1 MTNVSG
7 EIYKDIGERTGGDV
21 YIGVVGPVRAG
32 KSTFIKKFMETA
44 VIPNITGE
52 HDKQRAVDELPQ
64 SAGGKTV
71 MTAEP
76 KFVPNEAVEITAGD
90 STRLS
95 VRMIDSVGYLIPGAL
110 GETENGETRLVVT
123 PWHDDPVPFAE
134 AAEDGTRRVIRDH
147 STIGILVT
155 ADGSF
160 GDFGREAYVDAE
172 ERIAAE
178 LKELGK
184 PFAVV
189 LNSAAPG
196 SDEAVDLAMELEKKY
211 DAPVALLNCLDLNG
225 EDVDGVLGLVLSE
238 FPLRELTFRLPVWTG
253 VLDRNHW
260 LRRAV
265 VEGVTEACAGYK
277 RAADAAEIC
286 KKTADGVSGRIS
298 TLSGA
303 DSSVTSRLVVTDMA
317 KGSCE
322 IEICLPQS
330 MFYSVIGELTGIE
343 MESDA
348 DLLRIL
354 RSLSEMKR
362 EYDKFAKAID
372 DVTEKGYGIVM
383 PEQEDL
389 TLDGPEIVKQAGG
402 YGLRLRATAPSIHMI
417 RAGIEAEL
425 NPIVG
430 TEQQSRE
437 LVEYL
442 LKEFEGDPRGIW
454 DTNLFGKSIYE
465 LVNEGLHSKLDNL
478 PEDAREKFGETL
490 ARVVNE
496 GSNGLICIIL

>member
-1 MTNVSG
+1 
-7 EIYKDIGERTGGDV
+7 
-21 YIGVVGPVRAG
+21 
-32 KSTFIKKFMETA
+32 
-44 VIPNITGE
+44 
-52 HDKQRAVDELPQ
+52 
-64 SAGGKTV
+64 
-71 MTAEP
+71 
-76 KFVPNEAVEITAGD
+76 
-90 STRLS
+90 
-95 VRMIDSVGYLIPGAL
+95 
-110 GETENGETRLVVT
+110 
-123 PWHDDPVPFAE
+123 
-134 AAEDGTRRVIRDH
+134 
-147 STIGILVT
+147 
-155 ADGSF
+155 
-160 GDFGREAYVDAE
+160 
-172 ERIAAE
+172 
-178 LKELGK
+178 
-184 PFAVV
+184 
-189 LNSAAPG
+189 
-196 SDEAVDLAMELEKKY
+196 
-211 DAPVALLNCLDLNG
+211 
-225 EDVDGVLGLVLSE
+225 
-238 FPLRELTFRLPVWTG
+238 
-253 VLDRNHW
+253 
-260 LRRAV
+260 
-265 VEGVTEACAGYK
+265 
-277 RAADAAEIC
+277 
-286 KKTADGVSGRIS
+286 
-298 TLSGA
+298 
-303 DSSVTSRLVVTDMA
+303 MA

-389 TLDGPEIVKQAGG
+389 TLDEPEIVKQAGG